1 MGRLFP
7 KPIPEIK
14 NFPKAVAKQQS
25 SETFKLPV
33 GSTKARQARGGFRL
47 GVFSRFEAETWV
59 LVVVSIVTAYLVL
72 PPLYSV
78 IQTSLFTTKLTGEL
92 DEFTLSYYRDMFREL
107 QVLGPF
113 LNTVYFSVGSALL
126 ATLLGG
132 LVAWVVTRTDSPLR
146 GLGYFTAFASFGTP
160 FILYTIG
167 WLLILGKAGPVN
179 SWLRAFFDHSGPAV
193 NVYSMWGM
201 VFVEALLWSP
211 FVFLLLAASFRSMDP
226 SLEEASA
233 VCGARVWQTLR
244 RISLRLMLPAF
255 FSVLLLIFIRAF
267 ESFEIP
273 ALVGLPGDIRVL
285 TTSILLDAQRMPPTY
300 GRAGAFA
307 VLLMLVVACTLYF
320 YFRIT
325 REASRFHTITGKGYR
340 PALIQLGGW
349 RYVTAAGLLFYS
361 FVLLVLPFLIVLW
374 ASLLPFYM
382 QPSLEA
388 ISKFTL
394 KNYVTAIYF
403 PKITDSIKNSVLLG
417 LGSATAVMVL
427 TTLASWILVRT
438 KLRGRWLLD
447 LLTTLPLLFPGI
459 VMGLAIMRFYL
470 LVPIPIYGTLWILLI
485 AFITRYIPYGIRYT
499 HSGLLQL
506 HRELEE
512 AAYTSGASWLNAM
525 RRITMP
531 LLTPSFLGGWVFIFL
546 LSAKELSMSILLV
559 SPQTPV
565 VSVAIYELW
574 ENGQV
579 GELAAFGVIWTTI
592 LVSIA
597 VAYYLF
603 ARRYGIQ
610 H

>member
-1 MGRLFP
+1 
-7 KPIPEIK
+7 
-14 NFPKAVAKQQS
+14 VAKQPS
-25 SETFKLPV
+25 SETYDLPV
-33 GSTKARQARGGFRL
+33 DSHPAPQAGRIFGLSIFT
-47 GVFSRFEAETWV
+47 RFAAETWV
-59 LVVVSIVTAYLVL
+59 LVVVAVVTAYLVL

-132 LVAWVVTRTDSPLR
+132 LVAWIVTRTDSPLR

-179 SWLRAFFDHSGPAV
+179 SWLRVFLDHSGPVV

-320 YFRIT
+320 YFRMT

-349 RYVTAAGLLFYS
+349 RYVTAAGLLLYS

-374 ASLLPFYM
+374 ASLLPFYI

-394 KNYVTAIYF
+394 KNYVTAIHF
-403 PKITDSIKNSVLLG
+403 PKITDSIKNSILLG
-417 LGSATAVMVL
+417 IGSASAVMVL

-470 LVPIPIYGTLWILLI
+470 LVPIPIYGTLWILLV
-485 AFITRYIPYGIRYT
+485 AFVTRYIPYGIRYT

-512 AAYTSGASWLNAM
+512 AAYTSGSSWLDTM
-525 RRITMP
+525 RRITLP

-579 GELAAFGVIWTTI
+579 GELAAFGVIWTVI
-592 LVSIA
+592 LVS
-597 VAYYLF
+597 VAITYYLI

-610 H
+610 QH

>member
-1 MGRLFP
+1 M
-7 KPIPEIK
+7 
-14 NFPKAVAKQQS
+14 AKQQS
-25 SETFKLPV
+25 SETFKLPL
-33 GSTKARQARGGFRL
+33 GSGKTRQARGVFGLEVLSRL
-47 GVFSRFEAETWV
+47 EAQTWV
-59 LVVVSIVTAYLVL
+59 LVVVSLVTAYLVL

-132 LVAWVVTRTDSPLR
+132 LVAWIVTRTDSPLR

-179 SWLRAFFDHSGPAV
+179 SWLRVFFDHSGPVV

-300 GRAGAFA
+300 GRAGAFS

-320 YFRIT
+320 YFRMT

-349 RYVTAAGLLFYS
+349 RYVTAAGLLLYS

-374 ASLLPFYM
+374 ASLLPFYI
-382 QPSLEA
+382 QPSFEA
-388 ISKFTL
+388 VSKFTL
-394 KNYVTAIYF
+394 KNYVTAIHF

-485 AFITRYIPYGIRYT
+485 AFVTRYIPYGIRYT

-512 AAYTSGASWLNAM
+512 AAYASGASWLNAM

-579 GELAAFGVIWTTI
+579 GELAAFGVIWTAI

-610 H
+610 QH

>member
-1 MGRLFP
+1 M
-7 KPIPEIK
+7 
-14 NFPKAVAKQQS
+14 AKQQS
-25 SETFKLPV
+25 SEIYDLPLK
-33 GSTKARQARGGFRL
+33 SHPMPQARGVFGLSASTRL
-47 GVFSRFEAETWV
+47 DAQTCV
-59 LVVVSIVTAYLVL
+59 LIIVSVITGYLVL

-78 IQTSLFTTKLTGEL
+78 LQTSLFTIKLTGEL
-92 DEFTLSYYRDMFREL
+92 DEFTLRYYEELFREL

-113 LNTVYFSVGSALL
+113 LNTVYFSIGSALF
-126 ATLLGG
+126 ATIIGG
-132 LVAWVVTRTDSPLR
+132 VVAWVVTRTDTPLR

-167 WLLILGKAGPVN
+167 WLLLLGKAGPVN
-179 SWLRAFFDHSGPAV
+179 YWLRTLLNQSGPV
-193 NVYSMWGM
+193 LNVYSLWGM
-201 VFVEALLWSP
+201 VLIESFLWSP
-211 FVFLLLAASFRSMDP
+211 FVFLMLAASFRSMDP

-233 VCGARVWQTLR
+233 ACGARLWQTLR
-244 RISLRLMLPAF
+244 RVSLRLMLPAF
-255 FSVLLLIFIRAF
+255 FSVILLIFIRSF

-285 TTSILLDAQRMPPTY
+285 TTSIYLDSQRMPPTY
-300 GRAGAFA
+300 GRAGAFS
-307 VLLMLVVACTLYF
+307 VLLMLVVAATLYL
-320 YFRIT
+320 YFRVT
-325 REASRFHTITGKGYR
+325 REGDKFHTVTGKGYR
-340 PALIQLGGW
+340 PTVIQLGGW
-349 RYVTAAGLLFYS
+349 RYVTAALLLLYS

-388 ISKFTL
+388 FSLFTL
-394 KNYVTAIYF
+394 KNFVTAIHF

-417 LGSATAVMVL
+417 LGSATVVMLL
-427 TTLASWILVRT
+427 TTFASWILVRT

-470 LVPIPIYGTLWILLI
+470 LVPIPIYGTLWILLV

-512 AAYTSGASWLNAM
+512 AAYTSGASWSNAM
-525 RRITMP
+525 RRITLP
-531 LLTPSFLGGWVFIFL
+531 LLTPSFLGGWVFVFL
-546 LSAKELSMSILLV
+546 LSAKELSMSILLAG
-559 SPQTPV
+559 PQTPV
-565 VSVAIYELW
+565 VSVAIFELW

-579 GELAAFGVIWTTI
+579 GELAAFGVIWTVI
-592 LVSIA
+592 LVS
-597 VAYYLF
+597 VAIIYYLI

-610 H
+610 QH

>member
-1 MGRLFP
+1 ML
-7 KPIPEIK
+7 I
-14 NFPKAVAKQQS
+14 
-25 SETFKLPV
+25 
-33 GSTKARQARGGFRL
+33 
-47 GVFSRFEAETWV
+47 WV
-59 LVVVSIVTAYLVL
+59 SVVTAYLVL

-113 LNTVYFSVGSALL
+113 LNTVYFSVGSAVL

-132 LVAWVVTRTDSPLR
+132 MVAWIVTRTDSPLR

-179 SWLRAFFDHSGPAV
+179 SWLRLLLDQSGPVV
-193 NVYSMWGM
+193 NVYSLWGM

-233 VCGARVWQTLR
+233 VCGARLWQTLR

-255 FSVLLLIFIRAF
+255 FSVLVLILISAL

-307 VLLMLVVACTLYF
+307 VLLMVVVACTLYF

-349 RYVTAAGLLFYS
+349 RYVTAAGLALYS

-382 QPSLEA
+382 QPSWEGL
-388 ISKFTL
+388 SQFTL
-394 KNYVTAIYF
+394 KNYVTAIHF

-417 LGSATAVMVL
+417 LGSATAVMLL

-470 LVPIPIYGTLWILLI
+470 LVPIPIYGTLWILLV
-485 AFITRYIPYGIRYT
+485 AFVTRYIPYGIRYT

-512 AAYTSGASWLNAM
+512 AAYTSGSSWLDTM
-525 RRITMP
+525 RRVTLP

-559 SPQTPV
+559 SPRTPV

-603 ARRYGIQ
+603 ARRYGVQ
-610 H
+610 QQ

>member
-1 MGRLFP
+1 M
-7 KPIPEIK
+7 
-14 NFPKAVAKQQS
+14 AKQQS
-25 SETFKLPV
+25 SETFKLPL
-33 GSTKARQARGGFRL
+33 GSGKTRQARG
-47 GVFSRFEAETWV
+47 VFGLEVLSRFEAQTWV
-59 LVVVSIVTAYLVL
+59 LVVVSLVTAYLVL

-132 LVAWVVTRTDSPLR
+132 LVAWIVTRTDSPLR

-179 SWLRAFFDHSGPAV
+179 SWLRVFFDHSGPVV

-300 GRAGAFA
+300 GRAGAFS

-320 YFRIT
+320 YFRMT

-349 RYVTAAGLLFYS
+349 RYVTAAGLLLYS

-374 ASLLPFYM
+374 ASLLPFYI

-388 ISKFTL
+388 VSKFTL
-394 KNYVTAIYF
+394 KNYVTAIHF

-485 AFITRYIPYGIRYT
+485 AFVTRYIPYGIRYT

-512 AAYTSGASWLNAM
+512 AAYASGASWLNAM

-610 H
+610 QH

>member
-1 MGRLFP
+1 
-7 KPIPEIK
+7 
-14 NFPKAVAKQQS
+14 VAKQQS
-25 SETFKLPV
+25 SETFKLPLRS
-33 GSTKARQARGGFRL
+33 GKARQARGIFGL
-47 GVFSRFEAETWV
+47 DSLSHVEAETWV
-59 LVVVSIVTAYLVL
+59 LVVVCILTAYLVL

-92 DEFTLSYYRDMFREL
+92 DEFTFSYYQGMFREL

-132 LVAWVVTRTDSPLR
+132 MVAWIVTRTDSPFR

-167 WLLILGKAGPVN
+167 WILILGKAGPVN
-179 SWLRAFFDHSGPAV
+179 SWLRVFLDQSGPVV

-300 GRAGAFA
+300 GRAGAFS

-320 YFRIT
+320 YFRLT
-325 REASRFHTITGKGYR
+325 REAARFHTITGKGYR
-340 PALIQLGGW
+340 PALVQLGAW
-349 RYVTAAGLLFYS
+349 RYLTAAGLLLYS

-374 ASLLPFYM
+374 ASLLPFYI

-394 KNYVTAIYF
+394 KNYVTAIHF

-417 LGSATAVMVL
+417 LGSASAVMVL

-438 KLRGRWLLD
+438 RLRGRWLLD

-470 LVPIPIYGTLWILLI
+470 LVPIPIYGTLWILLV
-485 AFITRYIPYGIRYT
+485 AFVTRYIPYGIRYT

-512 AAYTSGASWLNAM
+512 AAFASGASWLNAM

-592 LVSIA
+592 LVSVA

-610 H
+610 QH

>member
-1 MGRLFP
+1 
-7 KPIPEIK
+7 
-14 NFPKAVAKQQS
+14 VAKQQS
-25 SETFKLPV
+25 SETVELPL
-33 GSTKARQARGGFRL
+33 GSGKARQARGVFGL
-47 GVFSRFEAETWV
+47 EVFSRFEAQTWV
-59 LVVVSIVTAYLVL
+59 LVVVAVLTAYLVL

-113 LNTVYFSVGSALL
+113 LNTVYFSVGSAML

-132 LVAWVVTRTDSPLR
+132 LVAWIVTRTDSPLR

-179 SWLRAFFDHSGPAV
+179 SWLRLFLDQSGPVV

-233 VCGARVWQTLR
+233 VCGARVWQTLG

-300 GRAGAFA
+300 GRAGAFS

-325 REASRFHTITGKGYR
+325 QEAARFHTITGKGYR

-374 ASLLPFYM
+374 ASLLPFYI
-382 QPSLEA
+382 QPSFEA

-394 KNYVTAIYF
+394 KNYVTAIHF

-470 LVPIPIYGTLWILLI
+470 LVPIPIYGTLWILLV
-485 AFITRYIPYGIRYT
+485 AFVTRYIPYGIRYT

-512 AAYTSGASWLNAM
+512 AAYASGASWLNAM

-546 LSAKELSMSILLV
+546 LSAKELSMSILLA

-592 LVSIA
+592 LVFIA

-610 H
+610 QH

>member
-1 MGRLFP
+1 M
-7 KPIPEIK
+7 
-14 NFPKAVAKQQS
+14 AKQQS
-25 SETFKLPV
+25 SETYDLPLK
-33 GSTKARQARGGFRL
+33 SHPAPQARG
-47 GVFSRFEAETWV
+47 VFGLSASTRFDAQTCV
-59 LVVVSIVTAYLVL
+59 LIIVSVITGYLVL

-78 IQTSLFTTKLTGEL
+78 LQTSLFTTKLTGEL
-92 DEFTLSYYRDMFREL
+92 DEFTLRYYEELFREL

-113 LNTVYFSVGSALL
+113 LNTVYFSIGSALF
-126 ATLLGG
+126 ATIIGG
-132 LVAWVVTRTDSPLR
+132 VVAWVVTRTDTPLR

-167 WLLILGKAGPVN
+167 WLLLLGKAGPVN
-179 SWLRAFFDHSGPAV
+179 YWLRTLLNQSGPV
-193 NVYSMWGM
+193 LNVYSLWGM
-201 VFVEALLWSP
+201 VLIESFLWSP
-211 FVFLLLAASFRSMDP
+211 FVFLMLAASFRSMDP

-233 VCGARVWQTLR
+233 ACGARLWQTLR
-244 RISLRLMLPAF
+244 RVSLRLMLPAF
-255 FSVLLLIFIRAF
+255 FSVILLIFIRSF

-285 TTSILLDAQRMPPTY
+285 TTSIYLDSQRMPPTY
-300 GRAGAFA
+300 GRAGAFS
-307 VLLMLVVACTLYF
+307 VLLMLVVAATLYV
-320 YFRIT
+320 YFRVT
-325 REASRFHTITGKGYR
+325 REGDKFHTVTGKGYR
-340 PALIQLGGW
+340 PTVIRLGGW
-349 RYVTAAGLLFYS
+349 RYLTAALLLLYS

-388 ISKFTL
+388 FSLFTL
-394 KNYVTAIYF
+394 KNFVTAIHF

-417 LGSATAVMVL
+417 LGSATVVMLL
-427 TTLASWILVRT
+427 TTFASWILVRT

-470 LVPIPIYGTLWILLI
+470 LVPIPIYGTLWILLV

-512 AAYTSGASWLNAM
+512 AAYTSGASWSNAM
-525 RRITMP
+525 RRITLP
-531 LLTPSFLGGWVFIFL
+531 LLTPSFLGGWVFVFL
-546 LSAKELSMSILLV
+546 LSAKELSMSILLAG
-559 SPQTPV
+559 PQTPV
-565 VSVAIYELW
+565 VSVAIFELW

-579 GELAAFGVIWTTI
+579 GELAAFGVIWTVI
-592 LVSIA
+592 LVS
-597 VAYYLF
+597 VAIIYYLI

-610 H
+610 QH